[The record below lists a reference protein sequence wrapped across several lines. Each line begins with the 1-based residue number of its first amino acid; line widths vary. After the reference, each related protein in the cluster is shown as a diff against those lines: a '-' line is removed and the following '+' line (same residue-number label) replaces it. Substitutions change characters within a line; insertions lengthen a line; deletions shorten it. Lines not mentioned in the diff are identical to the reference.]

1 MLNDRG
7 KSKKWRGFFMPEHIA
22 MLKKAEEDYYKVPRP
37 ELTEDQIEEI
47 EQFIISSLQ
56 SNHLLEIKTWKN
68 GFFTTRVGI
77 VTRVNSTSKT
87 IQIKDELDQIINI
100 DFFRIVGVKVIS

>member
-1 MLNDRG
+1 
-7 KSKKWRGFFMPEHIA
+7 

>member
-1 MLNDRG
+1 
-7 KSKKWRGFFMPEHIA
+7 MPEHIA

>member
-68 GFFTTRVGI
+68 GFFTTRGSVRKMRI
-77 VTRVNSTSKT
+77 YNVKHFDTSLMRNYEVL
-87 IQIKDELDQIINI
+87 I
-100 DFFRIVGVKVIS
+100 